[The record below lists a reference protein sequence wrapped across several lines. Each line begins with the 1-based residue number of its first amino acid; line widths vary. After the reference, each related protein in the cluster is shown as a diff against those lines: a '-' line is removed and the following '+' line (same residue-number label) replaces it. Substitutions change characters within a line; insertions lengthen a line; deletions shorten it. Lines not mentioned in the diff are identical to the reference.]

1 MRELHGRELIPHLS
15 YCAEKE
21 RTHLNSQVRELHG
34 MELIPHLSY
43 WKQLPGLVKDGCV
56 FSRGQSCK
64 AYAWACERAYAW
76 A

>member
-1 MRELHGRELIPHLS
+1 
-15 YCAEKE
+15 
-21 RTHLNSQVRELHG
+21 

-64 AYAWACERAYAW
+64 AYAWACERYA
-76 A
+76 ARRGYDPLKASLKGDEGASAAAET